1 MSDYDMMRISDNY
14 DDDGI
19 DEEQAANKE
28 EKSEREKYFDFYDD
42 VKQPCKYKKED
53 W

>member
-1 MSDYDMMRISDNY
+1 MSDYDMMRLSDNC

-19 DEEQAANKE
+19 DDEQGVESKRKTKKE
-28 EKSEREKYFDFYDD
+28 EYFDFYDD
-42 VKQPCKYKKED
+42 VKQPCKYKEED